1 MYNEHISKYKNVEI
15 PVWEKTLLT
24 LNEASAYTGLGINRL
39 RTIANSHQ
47 NELVVWV
54 GSKRMFKRRKLDEY
68 LEKAISL

>member
-1 MYNEHISKYKNVEI
+1 MDNEHISKYKNVEI
-15 PVWEKTLLT
+15 PVWKKTLLT

>member
-1 MYNEHISKYKNVEI
+1 MENEHISRYKNVDI
-15 PVWEKTLLT
+15 PVWERTLLT

-39 RTIANSHQ
+39 RRIANSNE

-68 LEKAISL
+68 LERAVSL

>member
-1 MYNEHISKYKNVEI
+1 MDNEHISKYKNVEI

-68 LEKAISL
+68 LEKSISL

>member
-1 MYNEHISKYKNVEI
+1 MENEHISRYKNVDI
-15 PVWEKTLLT
+15 PVWERTLLT

-39 RTIANSHQ
+39 RRIANSNE

-68 LEKAISL
+68 LERSVSL

>member
-1 MYNEHISKYKNVEI
+1 MENEHISKYKNVNI

>member
-1 MYNEHISKYKNVEI
+1 MDNEHISKYKNVEI

>member
-1 MYNEHISKYKNVEI
+1 MENEHISKYKNVNI
-15 PVWEKTLLT
+15 PVWEKSLLT

-39 RTIANSHQ
+39 RRIANSNQ

>member
-1 MYNEHISKYKNVEI
+1 MDNIHISKYKNVEI

>member
-1 MYNEHISKYKNVEI
+1 MGNEHISKYKNVEI

>member
-1 MYNEHISKYKNVEI
+1 MDNKHISKYKNVEI

>member
-1 MYNEHISKYKNVEI
+1 MENEHISKYKNVEI
-15 PVWEKTLLT
+15 PVWEKSLLT

-39 RTIANSHQ
+39 RRIANSNQ

>member
-1 MYNEHISKYKNVEI
+1 MDNEHISKYKNVEI

-47 NELVVWV
+47 NEIVVWV

>member
-1 MYNEHISKYKNVEI
+1 MENEHISRYKNVDI
-15 PVWEKTLLT
+15 PVWERTLLT

-39 RTIANSHQ
+39 RRIANSNE

-68 LEKAISL
+68 LERAISL

>member
-1 MYNEHISKYKNVEI
+1 MDNEHLSKYKNVEI

>member
-1 MYNEHISKYKNVEI
+1 MGNEHISRYKNVDI
-15 PVWEKTLLT
+15 PVWERTLLT

-39 RTIANSHQ
+39 RRIANSNE

-68 LEKAISL
+68 LERSVSL

>member
-1 MYNEHISKYKNVEI
+1 MDNDISKYKNVEI